1 MLRDYQ
7 WGGRAVDMWPICL
20 SSCQSWWRDRKI
32 GPGWIEGSGYT
43 VASLELV
50 GGAEDTPTAI
60 SGPGD
65 LDNFNF
71 PSQFVKWLI
80 ISPTQ
85 LYSSV
90 SETFVAPNISIFLLL
105 LICPLVKQSLFL
117 EEDHSFEIKVS
128 GFWMTPDYWPL
139 GVMPTFFFSWSCC
152 SAFGS

>member
-1 MLRDYQ
+1 MAGLLICEPSVCQ
-7 WGGRAVDMWPICL
+7 AV
-20 SSCQSWWRDRKI
+20 SHGEGTARI

-80 ISPTQ
+80 ISPRST
-85 LYSSV
+85 LFLSP
-90 SETFVAPNISIFLLL
+90 ETFVAPNISIFLLL

-117 EEDHSFEIKVS
+117 ERR
-128 GFWMTPDYWPL
+128 
-139 GVMPTFFFSWSCC
+139 SWL
-152 SAFGS
+152 